1 MGYVVVATWTAREG
15 EADKVRAI
23 LDQLTPGN
31 RAEPKMLHFQASVS
45 TDDPNTFVLFE
56 HYTDP
61 SGYDDHRAGGPFQ
74 ARVLGEAIPLLQSR
88 KVETFT
94 SLDV

>member
-15 EADKVRAI
+15 EADKVAKI
-23 LDQLTPGN
+23 LTELTPSN
-31 RAEPKMLHFQASVS
+31 RAESKMLHFQASVS

-61 SGYDDHRAGGPFQ
+61 SGYENHRAGEPFQ
-74 ARVLGEAIPLLQSR
+74 TRVLGEAIPLLQSR